1 MEIPCRWQGCCNWPM
16 RGLSSRVCPGSAGGR
31 SHCLLRRHL
40 ALAFRVWQ
48 PAQRKGV
55 LSENDSYTS
64 QADSQMT
71 VSLGALEPWT
81 YGAWKDHCSCFRTAA
96 AQRAHHLRL
105 VCGVLQQALRGRNGR
120 PNAAVDL
127 RRKAEGHCRR
137 GPGALAGA
145 ASDGGVGWGSAD
157 VHLYV
162 PAS

>member
-71 VSLGALEPWT
+71 VSLARWNHGHT
-81 YGAWKDHCSCFRTAA
+81 VHGRTTAHVF
-96 AQRAHHLRL
+96 AQLRL
-105 VCGVLQQALRGRNGR
+105 KGRITCGWSVAFCSR
-120 PNAAVDL
+120 
-127 RRKAEGHCRR
+127 HCADAM
-137 GPGALAGA
+137 GAPTL
-145 ASDGGVGWGSAD
+145 
-157 VHLYV
+157 LLI
-162 PAS
+162 